1 VPFVFS
7 RRFAAA
13 AVIALLAGLAGCIE
27 GKGAVKITAVKLNG
41 VKAVKTGQ
49 LKSVLATTA
58 SSKLPWGVKRYF
70 NRERF
75 EADLKRVVAFYKDRG
90 YPEAKVQSFDV
101 KMNDQQDAAA
111 VTITV
116 DEGRPVVAERI
127 EYQGFETVPA
137 RHLAELK
144 TRVPLKEHAPI
155 DRALAQATRETAL
168 DELKD
173 HGFPYASVRLTES
186 PGSDDHSKVLTLT
199 AVPGTEAR
207 YGEIQIDGNS
217 SVSDNVVRRQLTI
230 RPGRLFRLS
239 QLQESQR
246 RLYDLET
253 FQFANVE
260 PEVPEGQQPA
270 IVPIKTMLTEG
281 KHRKINFGVGYGTE
295 EGPRVSADWR
305 HVNFFGGAR
314 TMQIQSQYS
323 SLNRGVRANF
333 KQPYLLGPRNQLVLR
348 AQSWHT
354 DEPSYTLN
362 TNGGRATVEHR
373 FARRG
378 PLSQRTSDSTLAL
391 SYTNEFQSYQVLPD
405 ALNNPAFIKF
415 LIALGLDPLNGQA
428 RGLLSSLDLDLH
440 RSTAD
445 STVNAKRGY
454 LFDAHVE
461 QAGKTLGG
469 DYEFT
474 ESILEGRYYFPI
486 GGNRAIVAVQA
497 RGGSI
502 GTIGTDSNLGVP
514 FYRRYFLGG
523 AQSLRGWGR
532 FEVSPLFNGIM
543 VGGHTMFES
552 SAEVRVPVWGNLSA
566 VLFADSGNVW
576 NNAWDFS
583 LNDLRY
589 DIGPGLRYLTPI
601 GPIRADVGFQLNP
614 IPGLLIDG
622 KPETRHFR
630 FHFSIGQA
638 F

>member
-1 VPFVFS
+1 VSS
-7 RRFAAA
+7 RRSAA
-13 AVIALLAGLAGCIE
+13 AVLVILLCALSGCIE
-27 GKGAVKITAVKLNG
+27 GKGAVKVTAVKLTG
-41 VKAVKTGQ
+41 VKAVKSGQ
-49 LKSVLATTA
+49 VKSVLATTA
-58 SSKLPWGVKRYF
+58 SSKLPWGAKRYF
-70 NRERF
+70 TREQF
-75 EADLKRVVAFYKDRG
+75 EADLKRIVAFYKDRG
-90 YPEAKVQSFDV
+90 YPEAKVKSFDV
-101 KMNDQQDAAA
+101 KMNDKQDAVA
-111 VTITV
+111 VTINV
-116 DEGRPVVAERI
+116 DEGQPVVVERLD
-127 EYQGFETVPA
+127 YQGFDPLPA
-137 RHLAELK
+137 QHLTELK
-144 TRVPLKEHAPI
+144 GRVPLKEHAPV

-173 HGFPYASVRLTES
+173 HGYPYASVRLTES
-186 PGSDDHSKVLTLT
+186 PGSTDHSRVLTLT
-199 AVPGTEAR
+199 AVPGTQAR
-207 YGEIQIDGNS
+207 YGEIEITGNS

-260 PEVPEGQQPA
+260 ADVPEGQQPPV
-270 IVPIKTMLTEG
+270 VPIKTVLTEG
-281 KHRKINFGVGYGTE
+281 KHRKVNFGVGYGSE
-295 EGPRVSADWR
+295 EKGRVSADWR

-314 TMQIQSQYS
+314 TMQLESQYS

-333 KQPYLLGPRNQLVLR
+333 KQPYLFGPRNQLVLR

-354 DEPSYTLN
+354 DEPAYVLN
-362 TNGGRATVEHR
+362 TSGGRASVEHR
-373 FARRG
+373 FPRRG
-378 PLSQRTSDSTLAL
+378 PLSQRTTDTTVSVA
-391 SYTNEFQSYQVLPD
+391 YTNEYQSYRVSDL
-405 ALNNPAFIKF
+405 ALHTPGFIKD
-415 LIALGLDPLNGQA
+415 LISLGLDPLNGTA
-428 RGLLSSLDLDLH
+428 HGLLSSVAFNAH

-445 STVNAKRGY
+445 STLNARSGY
-454 LFDAHVE
+454 LVDAHVE

-474 ESILEGRYYFPI
+474 ESIVEGRYYVPI
-486 GGNRAIVAVQA
+486 VNRAVFAVKV

-502 GTIGTDSNLGVP
+502 GTIGTDDNLGVP

-532 FEVSPLFNGIM
+532 FEVSPLYEGVM

-552 SAEVRVPVWGNLSA
+552 SAELRFPVWGNLSA
-566 VLFADSGNVW
+566 VLFADGGNVW
-576 NNAWDFS
+576 NNAWDFN

-589 DIGPGLRYLTPI
+589 DVGPGLRYLTPI
-601 GPIRADVGFQLNP
+601 GPIRADMGFQLNP
-614 IPGLLIDG
+614 IPGLLING